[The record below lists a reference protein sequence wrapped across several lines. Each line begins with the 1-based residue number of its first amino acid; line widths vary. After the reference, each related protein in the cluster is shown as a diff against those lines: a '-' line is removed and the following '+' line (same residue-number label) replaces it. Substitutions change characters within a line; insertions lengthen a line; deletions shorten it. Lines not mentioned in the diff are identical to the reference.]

1 MVRVSK
7 IRIKNNIINI
17 NMLKNVYLLIFCSLL
32 FFILIL
38 YFLYDNQ
45 GYNYIW
51 SKRFNSVDKYNL
63 EDTEYISMKKIIK
76 DQINNSN
83 KYLWIRNT
91 SNNEDVKTDLDYF
104 GELISD
110 IKRPIIL
117 ITSDG
122 DRSVPSSYNKDLVN
136 NILSSPKIIKWYT
149 QNYDKT
155 IIHPKLDYY
164 PIGLDLHTKK
174 YLNLTYFDKFRS
186 YEMLRS
192 NKFNYYLKIKNMNS
206 NKINKIFCDSHL
218 SLSHP
223 RRSEMYDILKDN
235 QMINFLNEK
244 VSQSEIIKKYA
255 EHKFVLSP
263 RGNGIDC
270 HRTWEIFLLG
280 SIVIT
285 ETSSLDDMYIS
296 NNLPVIILKD
306 FSELNKMDYNDL
318 DKLWEKNKHKCDENN
333 ILKKFD
339 TKYWVK

>member
-1 MVRVSK
+1 MS
-7 IRIKNNIINI
+7 
-17 NMLKNVYLLIFCSLL
+17 KNVYLLILCLLL

-38 YFLYDNQ
+38 YFIFDNQ
-45 GYNYIW
+45 QCKYIW
-51 SKRFNSVDKYNL
+51 SKRFNSISDYNL
-63 EDTEYISMKKIIK
+63 KDTEYISIKKIIK

-91 SNNEDVKTDLDYF
+91 SNNKDVRTDLDIF
-104 GELISD
+104 GELLVD

-136 NILSSPKIIKWYT
+136 KILSSSKIIKWYT

-164 PIGLDLHTKK
+164 PIGLDFHTKK
-174 YLNLTYFDKFRS
+174 NLNFSYFDKFIS
-186 YEMLRS
+186 YEMLRN
-192 NKFNYYLKIKNMNS
+192 NKFNYYLEIKRKNL

-235 QMINFLNEK
+235 QVIYFLNEK

-255 EHKFVLSP
+255 EHRFVLSP

-285 ETSSLDDMYIS
+285 ETSSLDDMYIR

-306 FSELNKMDYNDL
+306 FNELNKMDYNDL
-318 DKLWEKNKHKCDENN
+318 DNLWTKYKNKCN
-333 ILKKFD
+333 IKNIKEKFNPY
-339 TKYWVK
+339 YWVK